1 LKKHGVF
8 NLSNDDIL
16 MGVWHIHQSR
26 PKHAREVDEGESARI
41 TENPFLWMSDPSRYD
56 FPLTDTITKQEPR
69 GYTKERGR
77 RASNE
82 LRGFF
87 NI

>member
-1 LKKHGVF
+1 LKNKRVF
-8 NLSNDDIL
+8 NLTNDEIL
-16 MGVWHIHQSR
+16 MGVWYLHNNRS
-26 PKHAREVDEGESARI
+26 KHAREVDEGESARI

-56 FPLTDTITKQEPR
+56 YPLTDTITKQEPR